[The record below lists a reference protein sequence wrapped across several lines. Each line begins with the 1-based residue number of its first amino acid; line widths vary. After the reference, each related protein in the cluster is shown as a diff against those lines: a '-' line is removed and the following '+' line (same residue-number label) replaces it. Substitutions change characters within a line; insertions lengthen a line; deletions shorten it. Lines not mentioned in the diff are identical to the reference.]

1 MAFSMQVE
9 HRVDSGATGMRRGAL
24 ALRIGPEDGGSA
36 SKIEPAKKN
45 EFQGKAP
52 DLVRDYKFFAGTFGV
67 CTILFPGIGRET

>member
-9 HRVDSGATGMRRGAL
+9 QRVDSGATEMRRGAL

-36 SKIEPAKKN
+36 SKMEPTKKK

-52 DLVRDYKFFAGTFGV
+52 DLMRDYKFFAGTFGV
-67 CTILFPGIGRET
+67 CSIHFPEFGRET